1 MITYLNA
8 LSLRIADILTNLPEV
23 STEKLL
29 LGLIVLFLV
38 YFILQWINRSRHY
51 PKTRYRR

>member
-29 LGLIVLFLV
+29 LGLIVVMIV
-38 YFILQWINRSRHY
+38 YFIFQATRPKY